1 MTSTTPDPR
10 HAARELVL
18 QGLYQRQLS
27 GNADEAIRLS
37 LLESEAFPSAGAGY
51 FNELWRGVTA
61 GWETLLAGAA
71 PHAARAIAD
80 LSPVERAIIA
90 IGAWELGQRVE
101 IPYKVVIDEAI
112 ELAKSYGGTD
122 GHKFVNG
129 VLDKVAR
136 DVRAPEIAARS
147 AARSRTRGG

>member
-1 MTSTTPDPR
+1 
-10 HAARELVL
+10 
-18 QGLYQRQLS
+18 
-27 GNADEAIRLS
+27 
-37 LLESEAFPSAGAGY
+37 
-51 FNELWRGVTA
+51 VTA